1 MPCNFY
7 GTADPTTSR
16 QQHRQLQKLSDT
28 RWACHH
34 NAVSAVC
41 YTYDAVLATLF
52 ECVSTF
58 DGSKAAEARGLLLQV
73 KSFQFILR
81 LVIFDRLLSC
91 VKCLSD
97 VLQGIQIDL
106 AKAADL
112 VLGTVETIEAFC
124 SDDEWEKVFRYC
136 ENVAKLHNIPIATS
150 RSRRL
155 PKRFDDGIVLETT
168 GIRDESDNYKINLYY
183 PVLDSFL
190 CELKRRFS
198 DKNKDIMRALQACCP
213 ISHNFFNTSYL
224 QPLIITY
231 GLDGEALSS
240 ETQVAKRTLVA
251 KDVDDISDV
260 LIELT
265 PLKLAFPNV
274 VKLLQIAMTI
284 CVSTA
289 KCERTFSSL
298 KRIKSYLRSTMS
310 EQRLPDMAILS
321 IEQDLADSLKLN

>member
-1 MPCNFY
+1 M
-7 GTADPTTSR
+7 
-16 QQHRQLQKLSDT
+16 QL
-28 RWACHH
+28 
-34 NAVSAVC
+34 VC

-73 KSFQFILR
+73 KSFQFILC

-112 VLGTVETIEAFC
+112 VLGTVETIETFC

-150 RSRRL
+150 QSRRP

-168 GIRDESDNYKINLYY
+168 GIRDESDSYKINLYY

-213 ISHNFFNTSYL
+213 SSHNFFNTSHL

-240 ETQVAKRTLVA
+240 ETQVAKRTLVG
-251 KDVDDISDV
+251 KDLEDISDV

-274 VKLLQIAMTI
+274 VKLLQIAMTM

-289 KCERTFSSL
+289 KCERTL
-298 KRIKSYLRSTMS
+298 L
-310 EQRLPDMAILS
+310 
-321 IEQDLADSLKLN
+321 